1 MFLLGKM
8 LLGTDM
14 ELVFDCLSFSEY
26 VCTKKNSPQKKKYIY
41 IYMYVYI
48 YMDPF
53 ESIFKF

>member
-26 VCTKKNSPQKKKYIY
+26 VCTKKTLHKKKNIY
-41 IYMYVYI
+41 IYI